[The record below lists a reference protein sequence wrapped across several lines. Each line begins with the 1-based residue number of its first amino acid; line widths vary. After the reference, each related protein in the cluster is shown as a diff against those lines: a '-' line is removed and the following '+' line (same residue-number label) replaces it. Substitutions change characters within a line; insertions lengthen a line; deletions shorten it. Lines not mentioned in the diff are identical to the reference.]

1 MVLDRFQDADAIL
14 KLTGGGEH
22 AYHCAILVECSHGAN
37 TIVELKKHCNYY
49 YVATWNLK
57 IKGYRISIYRN
68 RNGLNFMYHTGAV
81 PSAPSHWERFGW
93 GFRRPSER
101 PLPDE

>member
-1 MVLDRFQDADAIL
+1 MVPDRFQDANAIL
-14 KLTGGGEH
+14 KLSGGSEY

-57 IKGYRISIYRN
+57 IKGYRIGIYRN
-68 RNGLNFMYHTGAV
+68 RDRFKFMYHTGGRTKRPQPVGAL
-81 PSAPSHWERFGW
+81 RL